1 MAKTQPDVILVRGD
15 PNRFQRDAAA
25 SITPGMLVELTSS
38 DTVQAHSTVDGR
50 HMRMVAVESDFTGDG
65 IEHVY
70 QSGEIT
76 QFNVFRPG
84 DEALLN
90 LADGEN
96 VSIGDYLVSDGAGRV
111 QQADSNSAGELEG
124 SLVGIALEAINLTD
138 SSAADP
144 SFRIKT
150 MFV

>member
-1 MAKTQPDVILVRGD
+1 MAKSKPTTILLIGE
-15 PNRFQRDAAA
+15 PNRRQREADGTIKPGNLLQLDADNK
-25 SITPGMLVELTSS
+25 V
-38 DTVQAHSTVDGR
+38 VNHSTAQGR
-50 HMRMVAVESDFTGDG
+50 HARMVAVENDIAGDD
-65 IEHVY
+65 Y
-70 QSGEIT
+70 QHDYAAGEVVQI
-76 QFNVFRPG
+76 NIFRPG

-111 QQADSNSAGELEG
+111 QKADSNSAGELEG
-124 SLVGIALEAINLTD
+124 SLVAVALEAINLSD

-144 SFRIKT
+144 SFRLKA

>member
-1 MAKTQPDVILVRGD
+1 MAKTKPTTILLIGE
-15 PNRFQRDAAA
+15 PNRRQREADAT
-25 SITPGMLVELTSS
+25 IKPGDLLQLDADDKVVRHATA
-38 DTVQAHSTVDGR
+38 QGR
-50 HMRMVAVESDFTGDG
+50 HARMVAVEQDFTGDG
-65 IEHVY
+65 IEHDY
-70 QSGEIT
+70 EAGEVA

-96 VSIGDYLVSDGAGRV
+96 VVIGDYLVSDGAGRV
-111 QQADSNSAGELEG
+111 QKADSNSAGELEG
-124 SLVGIALEAINLTD
+124 SLVAVALEAINLTD

-150 MFV
+150 MIV

>member
-1 MAKTQPDVILVRGD
+1 MAKTKPTTILLIGE
-15 PNRFQRDAAA
+15 PNRRQREADETIKPGNLLQLDADGKVTNHATA
-25 SITPGMLVELTSS
+25 
-38 DTVQAHSTVDGR
+38 QGR
-50 HMRMVAVESDFTGDG
+50 HARMVAVESDITGDDLT
-65 IEHVY
+65 HDY
-70 QSGEIT
+70 TSGEVV
-76 QFNVFRPG
+76 QVNVFRPG